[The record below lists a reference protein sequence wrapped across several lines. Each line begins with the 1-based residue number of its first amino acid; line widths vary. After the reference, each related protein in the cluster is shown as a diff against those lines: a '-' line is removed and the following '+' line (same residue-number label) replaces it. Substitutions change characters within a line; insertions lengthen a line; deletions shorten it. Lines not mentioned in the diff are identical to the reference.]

1 METKKTNG
9 LYSFKA
15 VFLLLETSKI
25 IVLLLFSTE
34 SGWVILKQK
43 VGIWNL
49 WAPSTD
55 FRAFVGGE

>member
-1 METKKTNG
+1 METKKLMAFAG
-9 LYSFKA
+9 KLII
-15 VFLLLETSKI
+15 LLETSKI
-25 IVLLLFSTE
+25 IVLSLFSTE
-34 SGWVILKQK
+34 AGWVILKQK